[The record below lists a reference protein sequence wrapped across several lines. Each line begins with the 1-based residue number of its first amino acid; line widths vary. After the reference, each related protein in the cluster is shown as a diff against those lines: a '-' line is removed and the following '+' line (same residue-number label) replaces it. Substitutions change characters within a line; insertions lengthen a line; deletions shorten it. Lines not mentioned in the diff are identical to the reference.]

1 MHSLVVADAGN
12 VVAGVVDKTHGSS
25 TIISAAKSHDMTLPH
40 VLFMEELIDLVV
52 QIADL
57 VVRQTVWSA
66 GDAQF

>member
-12 VVAGVVDKTHGSS
+12 LVAGVVDKT
-25 TIISAAKSHDMTLPH
+25 HDMTLPH